1 MIATEGFKNTLVKGI
16 KGGGNG
22 MLSWDQTTADKLML
36 FNSVI
41 RKGTVM
47 ASLSGGG
54 EDGEGEPALD
64 VLRH

>member
-1 MIATEGFKNTLVKGI
+1 
-16 KGGGNG
+16 

-41 RKGTVM
+41 RKGTGL
-47 ASLSGGG
+47 ASLSGSG
-54 EDGEGEPALD
+54 EDGKGEPPLD